1 MKRLVFGTKGYN
13 WFETLMVAALTVL
26 VSISVVMTLIHAGY
40 ELFHVMGEGLQNFGH
55 DQFVTVFGAFM
66 TVLIALEF
74 NHTVLP
80 EISSGTPVV
89 KVRAVILVALLAL
102 ARKLVLVDYHQEEY
116 TSLIGLAVLVL
127 AATVA
132 YWVVRKDEL
141 ELHREVQRVAVV
153 EKPQEAD
160 KED

>member
-1 MKRLVFGTKGYN
+1 MKRLFFGTKSYQ
-13 WFETLMVAALTVL
+13 WFELLMVAALTL
-26 VSISVVMTLIHAGY
+26 MVSISVVLTMIHAGY
-40 ELFHVMGEGLQNFGH
+40 ELFHVISGGIQNFSH

-102 ARKLVLVDYHQEEY
+102 ARKLVLVDYHKEDY
-116 TSLIGLAVLVL
+116 TSLIALAVLVV
-127 AATVA
+127 AATFA
-132 YWVVRKDEL
+132 YWVVRRDDE
-141 ELHREVQRVAVV
+141 ETARGSGTSE
-153 EKPQEAD
+153 
-160 KED
+160 

>member
-1 MKRLVFGTKGYN
+1 MKRLFFGTKGYQ
-13 WFETLMVAALTVL
+13 WFEILMVAALTL
-26 VSISVVMTLIHAGY
+26 MVSISVVMTMVHAGF
-40 ELFHVMGEGLQNFGH
+40 ELFHAMSAGPQNFGH

-102 ARKLVLVDYHQEEY
+102 ARKLVLVDYHQEDY
-116 TSLIGLAVLVL
+116 TTLIGLAVLVL
-127 AATVA
+127 AATIA
-132 YWVVRKDEL
+132 YWVVRRDEV
-141 ELHREVQRVAVV
+141 EMEREKARQ
-153 EKPQEAD
+153 
-160 KED
+160 

>member
-1 MKRLVFGTKGYN
+1 MKRLLFGTKGYD
-13 WFETLMVAALTVL
+13 WFERLMVAALTL
-26 VSISVVMTLIHAGY
+26 MVSISVVLTLIYAGL
-40 ELFHVMGEGLQNFGH
+40 ELYRVVTGGVQNFGH
-55 DQFVTVFGAFM
+55 DQFVIVFGAFM

-102 ARKLVLVDYHQEEY
+102 ARKLVLVDYHQEDY

-127 AATVA
+127 AATAA
-132 YWVVRKDEL
+132 YWVVRMDEM
-141 ELHREVQRVAVV
+141 ETHGKKQFTST
-153 EKPQEAD
+153 D
-160 KED
+160 D

>member
-1 MKRLVFGTKGYN
+1 MKRLVFGTRGYQ
-13 WFETLMVAALTVL
+13 WFERLMVAALTLL
-26 VSISVVMTLIHAGY
+26 VSISVVMTIVHAGY
-40 ELFHVMGEGLQNFGH
+40 ELFHVMGKGPHNFGH

-80 EISSGTPVV
+80 EISTGKPIV

-102 ARKLVLVDYHQEEY
+102 ARKLVLVDYHQEDY
-116 TSLIGLAVLVL
+116 TALIGLAVLVL
-127 AATVA
+127 SATAA

-141 ELHREVQRVAVV
+141 EMLRQDS
-153 EKPQEAD
+153 KD
-160 KED
+160 

>member
-1 MKRLVFGTKGYN
+1 MKRLLFGTKGYQ
-13 WFETLMVAALTVL
+13 WFELVMVAALTL
-26 VSISVVMTLIHAGY
+26 MVSISVVMTMIHAGY
-40 ELFHVMGEGLQNFGH
+40 ELYLVMGGGLQDFGH

-116 TSLIGLAVLVL
+116 TSLIGLGVLVL
-127 AATVA
+127 AATAA

-141 ELHREVQRVAVV
+141 EQHREKQQGTA
-153 EKPQEAD
+153 E
-160 KED
+160 ED

>member
-1 MKRLVFGTKGYN
+1 MKRLVFGTKGYQ
-13 WFETLMVAALTVL
+13 WFEVTMVAALTL
-26 VSISVVMTLIHAGY
+26 MVSISVVLTLVHASY
-40 ELFHVMGEGLQNFGH
+40 ELFHVMSGGLHNFGH
-55 DQFVTVFGAFM
+55 AQFVAVFGAFM

-102 ARKLVLVDYHQEEY
+102 ARKLVLVDYHKEDY

-127 AATVA
+127 AATAA

-141 ELHREVQRVAVV
+141 EQQR
-153 EKPQEAD
+153 D
-160 KED
+160 K

>member
-1 MKRLVFGTKGYN
+1 MKRLLFGTKGYQ
-13 WFETLMVAALTVL
+13 WFELLTVAVLTLL
-26 VSISVVMTLIHAGY
+26 VAVSVVLTLTHAGY
-40 ELFHVMGEGLQNFGH
+40 ELFHSIGAGVHKFGH

-80 EISSGTPVV
+80 EISSGTPIV

-102 ARKLVLVDYHQEEY
+102 ARKMVLVDYHKEDWA
-116 TSLIGLAVLVL
+116 SLFGLAALVL

-141 ELHREVQRVAVV
+141 EGKAS
-153 EKPQEAD
+153 
-160 KED
+160 KEH

>member
-1 MKRLVFGTKGYN
+1 MKRLLFGTKGYQ
-13 WFETLMVAALTVL
+13 WFEVLMVAVLTL
-26 VSISVVMTLIHAGY
+26 MVSISVVMTMIHAGY
-40 ELFHVMGEGLQNFGH
+40 ELVHAISEGMQHFGH
-55 DQFVTVFGAFM
+55 DQFVAVFGAFM

-102 ARKLVLVDYHQEEY
+102 ARKLVLVDYQKEEY
-116 TSLIGLAVLVL
+116 STLIGLAVLVL

-132 YWVVRKDEL
+132 YWVVRRDEI
-141 ELHREVQRVAVV
+141 EGNKEKKTVSDLH
-153 EKPQEAD
+153 D
-160 KED
+160 

>member
-1 MKRLVFGTKGYN
+1 MKRLLFGTKGYE
-13 WFETLMVAALTVL
+13 WFELLMVAALTVM
-26 VSISVVMTLIHAGY
+26 VSISVVLTLVHAGY
-40 ELFHVMGEGLQNFGH
+40 ELFHVMGGGLQHFGH

-102 ARKLVLVDYHQEEY
+102 ARKLVLVDYHQEDY

-127 AATVA
+127 AATA
-132 YWVVRKDEL
+132 AFWVVRKDEM
-141 ELHREVQRVAVV
+141 EKEREKQVG
-153 EKPQEAD
+153 
-160 KED
+160 

>member
-1 MKRLVFGTKGYN
+1 MKRLLFGTKGYQ
-13 WFETLMVAALTVL
+13 WFELSMVAVLTLM
-26 VSISVVMTLIHAGY
+26 VSISVMLTMIHAGY
-40 ELFHVMGEGLQNFGH
+40 ELIHAVGEGAHHFGH

-102 ARKLVLVDYHQEEY
+102 ARKLVLVDYHKEDW
-116 TSLIGLAVLVL
+116 TTLVGLAVLVL

-132 YWVVRKDEL
+132 YWVVRKDET
-141 ELHREVQRVAVV
+141 EARKV
-153 EKPQEAD
+153 E
-160 KED
+160 

>member
-1 MKRLVFGTKGYN
+1 MKRLVFGTKGYE
-13 WFETLMVAALTVL
+13 WFELLTVAALTLMVA
-26 VSISVVMTLIHAGY
+26 ISVLLSLFYAGY
-40 ELFHVMGEGLQNFGH
+40 ELFHVMGSGVHNFGH

-80 EISSGTPVV
+80 EISSGTPIV

-102 ARKLVLVDYHQEEY
+102 ARKLVLVDYHQEDY

-132 YWVVRKDEL
+132 YWVVRKDEQ
-141 ELHREVQRVAVV
+141 EMREFSS
-153 EKPQEAD
+153 
-160 KED
+160 KE

>member
-1 MKRLVFGTKGYN
+1 MKRLLFGTIGYE
-13 WFETLMVAALTVL
+13 WFERLMVAALTL
-26 VSISVVMTLIHAGY
+26 MVSISVVLTLIYAGY
-40 ELFHVMGEGLQNFGH
+40 ELFHVVSGGIQNFGH
-55 DQFVTVFGAFM
+55 KQFVNVFGAFM

-102 ARKLVLVDYHQEEY
+102 ARKLVLVDYHQEDY

-127 AATVA
+127 AATAA
-132 YWVVRKDEL
+132 YWVVRMDEIDQFRGAQA
-141 ELHREVQRVAVV
+141 ESTDDV
-153 EKPQEAD
+153 
-160 KED
+160 

>member
-1 MKRLVFGTKGYN
+1 MKRLLFGTKGYE
-13 WFETLMVAALTVL
+13 WFELLTVAALTLMVA
-26 VSISVVMTLIHAGY
+26 ISVVMTMIHAGY
-40 ELFHVMGEGLQNFGH
+40 ELFNVISGGLHSFGH

-80 EISSGTPVV
+80 EISSGTPIV

-102 ARKLVLVDYHQEEY
+102 ARKLVLVDYHKEDY
-116 TSLIGLAVLVL
+116 TTLIGLAVLVV

-132 YWVVRKDEL
+132 YWVVRKGE
-141 ELHREVQRVAVV
+141 EETQS
-153 EKPQEAD
+153 KMMGF
-160 KED
+160 ED

>member
-1 MKRLVFGTKGYN
+1 MKRLFFGTKAYQ
-13 WFETLMVAALTVL
+13 WFELLMVAALTVM
-26 VSISVVMTLIHAGY
+26 VSISVILTLVHAGY
-40 ELFHVMGEGLQNFGH
+40 ELYHVIGGGVQNFGH

-80 EISSGTPVV
+80 EISSGTSIV

-102 ARKLVLVDYHQEEY
+102 ARKLVLVDYHQEDY
-116 TSLIGLAVLVL
+116 TTLIGLAVLVI

-132 YWVVRKDEL
+132 YWVVRRDEL
-141 ELHREVQRVAVV
+141 ECRNISTGNSN
-153 EKPQEAD
+153 
-160 KED
+160 

>member
-1 MKRLVFGTKGYN
+1 MKRLLFGTKGYE
-13 WFETLMVAALTVL
+13 WFERLMVAALTL
-26 VSISVVMTLIHAGY
+26 MVSISVVLTLIYAGL
-40 ELFHVMGEGLQNFGH
+40 ELYRVATGGFQNFGH

-102 ARKLVLVDYHQEEY
+102 ARKLVLVDYHQEDY

-127 AATVA
+127 AATAA
-132 YWVVRKDEL
+132 YWVVRMDEM
-141 ELHREVQRVAVV
+141 ETHGKGQFTST
-153 EKPQEAD
+153 D
-160 KED
+160 D

>member
-1 MKRLVFGTKGYN
+1 MKRLLFGTKGYE
-13 WFETLMVAALTVL
+13 WFEVLMVAGLTLMV
-26 VSISVVMTLIHAGY
+26 SMSVVMTMIHAGY
-40 ELFHVMGEGLQNFGH
+40 ELYHVLGQGVQNFGH

-80 EISSGTPVV
+80 EISSGTAVV

-102 ARKLVLVDYHQEEY
+102 ARKLVLVDYHKEDY

-127 AATVA
+127 AATFA
-132 YWVVRKDEL
+132 YWVIRRDEL
-141 ELHREVQRVAVV
+141 ESSNTQKGSSDRSH
-153 EKPQEAD
+153 
-160 KED
+160 

>member
-1 MKRLVFGTKGYN
+1 MKRLLFGSKGYQ
-13 WFETLMVAALTVL
+13 WFELLMVAALTLMVSVSVL
-26 VSISVVMTLIHAGY
+26 LTMLYAGY
-40 ELFHVMGEGLQNFGH
+40 ELYHAVGAGVKSFGH
-55 DQFVTVFGAFM
+55 DQFVTVFGTFM

-80 EISSGTPVV
+80 EISSGTPIV

-102 ARKLVLVDYHQEEY
+102 ARKMVLVDYHKEDW
-116 TSLIGLAVLVL
+116 TSLVGLAVLVL

-141 ELHREVQRVAVV
+141 DAQNAKL
-153 EKPQEAD
+153 EAGGSER
-160 KED
+160 KE

>member
-1 MKRLVFGTKGYN
+1 MKRLLFGTKGYE
-13 WFETLMVAALTVL
+13 WFELLVVAALTVM
-26 VSISVVMTLIHAGY
+26 VSISVVLTIVHAGY
-40 ELFHVMGEGLQNFGH
+40 ELIHAIGGGLQNFGH
-55 DQFVTVFGAFM
+55 DQFVAVFGAFM

-102 ARKLVLVDYHQEEY
+102 ARKLVLVDYHQEDY
-116 TSLIGLAVLVL
+116 TTLIGLAVLVV

-132 YWVVRKDEL
+132 YWVVRRDEIDMVKAK
-141 ELHREVQRVAVV
+141 EL
-153 EKPQEAD
+153 D
-160 KED
+160 